1 LYLRSKKVVRLLAVG
16 AAVSLLLSGCQA
28 IGGTAP
34 VNRLEPFVDSTIS
47 QELQPFYNQVVD
59 WSECGLEQTYCATIQ
74 VPTKWSEPAGETL
87 KIALAYRSADGEAIG
102 SVIFNPGGPGASGVS
117 FIKDSGDQLGTA
129 KLRASYNL
137 IGFDPRGVGQSEPR
151 VQCLD
156 SKETNEFLYGKSDYE
171 LGTTSDIAET
181 RANLKKFADAC
192 LENTGPNIANIDT
205 VSAARDLDVIRALV
219 GQQKLNYLGFSY
231 GTFLGATYAELFA
244 DRVGRMVLDGAI
256 NPLLSESEQNLAQ
269 LVGFDQALKNYLV
282 DCLSTTECPFSGT
295 PADAQKRIARFLSS
309 LETKPIP
316 TADGRELTIWSAITG
331 IIMPMYSK
339 SFWPAL
345 NQAFDEGFSGDGTT
359 FIQLADTYND
369 RNEDGTFATNVL
381 EANISISCLDG
392 RMPTDA
398 KSLNAQN
405 EKVLAASP
413 TLGRYWQFGGLTC
426 EQWPFPVVASPKS
439 YRAAG
444 SNPILVVGTTGD
456 PATPYSQA
464 VQLAEDV
471 LENATLIT
479 FNGEGHTAY
488 GQGSNCVNEA
498 VDNYLLNGT
507 VPDADPNCS

>member
-1 LYLRSKKVVRLLAVG
+1 
-16 AAVSLLLSGCQA
+16 
-28 IGGTAP
+28 
-34 VNRLEPFVDSTIS
+34 
-47 QELQPFYNQVVD
+47 
-59 WSECGLEQTYCATIQ
+59 
-74 VPTKWSEPAGETL
+74 
-87 KIALAYRSADGEAIG
+87 
-102 SVIFNPGGPGASGVS
+102 
-117 FIKDSGDQLGTA
+117 
-129 KLRASYNL
+129 
-137 IGFDPRGVGQSEPR
+137 
-151 VQCLD
+151 
-156 SKETNEFLYGKSDYE
+156 
-171 LGTTSDIAET
+171 
-181 RANLKKFADAC
+181 
-192 LENTGPNIANIDT
+192 
-205 VSAARDLDVIRALV
+205 
-219 GQQKLNYLGFSY
+219 
-231 GTFLGATYAELFA
+231 
-244 DRVGRMVLDGAI
+244 MVLDGAI

-269 LVGFDQALKNYLV
+269 LVGFDQALRNYLV

-295 PADAQKRIARFLSS
+295 LGDAQKRIARFLSS

-359 FIQLADTYND
+359 FIKLADTYND

-398 KSLNAQN
+398 KSLSAQN

-488 GQGSNCVNEA
+488 GQGSKCVNEA
-498 VDNYLLNGT
+498 VDNYLLNGI
-507 VPDADPNCS
+507 VPIEDPNCS